1 MFRLIAPPVGFGCR
15 LALFAGRALGP
26 DVQLHSSWYLLSRT
40 ALASL
45 ATKEQAGPAGVVN
58 VLFIPGRS
66 RCLADV
72 TKS

>member
-1 MFRLIAPPVGFGCR
+1 MLVVP
-15 LALFAGRALGP
+15 FAGRALGP